1 MLVLVG
7 KNRYFV
13 DKLKYF
19 LMKLLKD
26 LCSVHAPSGNEAPM
40 KEFVLK
46 YVRKAQSRWKV
57 RPEIIEGP
65 EFQDCVMLAFGE
77 PRTAI
82 FAHLDSIGFTVRYEN
97 QLVPIGSPDADTGT
111 TLVGSDS
118 LGPIECK
125 LLLNEEGRAFYEF
138 GRAIDRGTA
147 LTYKCDFR
155 KKGGLISSC
164 YLDNRL
170 GVYSALKVAETLEN
184 GLIVFSTWEEHGG
197 GSVQYLVKYMYERW
211 QIRQALISDI
221 TWVTDGV
228 HHGKG
233 VAVSMRDKNIP
244 RKSFVDRIIALA
256 QASGIS
262 FQLEVEGSG
271 SSDGR
276 DVQISPYPIDWCFV
290 GAPESNVHS
299 PNETVHESDIES
311 MIALYSWLMTR
322 L

>member
-1 MLVLVG
+1 
-7 KNRYFV
+7 
-13 DKLKYF
+13 
-19 LMKLLKD
+19 MKLLKD
-26 LCSVHAPSGNEAPM
+26 LCAVHAPSGDEAPM
-40 KEFVLK
+40 KEFLLSYINK
-46 YVRKAQSRWKV
+46 QQKTWKV
-57 RPEIIEGP
+57 RPEIIQGP
-65 EFQDCVMLAFGE
+65 EFQDCLILAFGN

-82 FAHLDSIGFTVRYEN
+82 FAHMDSIGFTVRYDN
-97 QLVPIGSPDADTGT
+97 QLVPIGGPDADTGT
-111 TLVGSDS
+111 LLVGEDS

-125 LLLNEEGRAFYEF
+125 LVLNEEGRAFYEF
-138 GRAIDRGTA
+138 GRAIDRGTG
-147 LTYKCDFR
+147 LTYKCNFR
-155 KKGGLISSC
+155 QHDDMVTTC

-170 GVYSALKVAETLEN
+170 GVYNALKVAETLEH
-184 GLIVFSTWEEHGG
+184 GVIVFSAWEEHGG
-197 GSVQYLVKYMYERW
+197 GSVQYLTKYLYERW
-211 QIRQALISDI
+211 QIKQALVSDI

-244 RKSFVDRIIALA
+244 RKSYVHRIIAIA
-256 QASGIS
+256 QSSGVP

-299 PNETVHESDIES
+299 PNETVHKDDITAMVS
-311 MIALYSWLMTR
+311 LYEVLMAE

>member
-1 MLVLVG
+1 
-7 KNRYFV
+7 
-13 DKLKYF
+13 
-19 LMKLLKD
+19 MKLLKD
-26 LCSVHAPSGNEAPM
+26 LCAVYAPSGDEAPM
-40 KEFVLK
+40 KEFLLSYINK
-46 YVRKAQSRWKV
+46 QQKTWKV
-57 RPEIIEGP
+57 RPEIIQGP
-65 EFQDCVMLAFGE
+65 EFQDCLILAFGN

-82 FAHLDSIGFTVRYEN
+82 FAHMDSIGFTVRYDN
-97 QLVPIGSPDADTGT
+97 QLVPIGGPDADTGT
-111 TLVGSDS
+111 LLVGEDS

-125 LLLNEEGRAFYEF
+125 LVLNEEGRAFYEF
-138 GRAIDRGTA
+138 GRAIDRGTG
-147 LTYKCDFR
+147 LTYKCNFR
-155 KKGGLISSC
+155 QHDDMVTTC

-170 GVYSALKVAETLEN
+170 GVYNALKVAETLEH
-184 GLIVFSTWEEHGG
+184 GVIVFSAWEEHGG
-197 GSVQYLVKYMYERW
+197 GSVQYLTKYLYERW
-211 QIRQALISDI
+211 QIKQALVSDI

-244 RKSFVDRIIALA
+244 RKSYVDRIIAIA
-256 QASGIS
+256 QASGVP

-299 PNETVHESDIES
+299 PNETVHKDDIS
-311 MIALYSWLMTR
+311 AMISLYEVLMAE